1 MSPYKELHSL
11 EELTGFLETPGKKLL
26 FKHSTI
32 CPISTAAHDEFQAYL
47 QEHTVP
53 AAVILVREDRPVSNE
68 VEKRFAIKHESP
80 QIFLLDGQ
88 EVKWHTSHWKI
99 TRESISEAFGQ

>member
-1 MSPYKELHSL
+1 MSHNQLHSI
-11 EELTGFLETPGKKLL
+11 EELDNFVAKKGKKLL

-32 CPISTAAHDEFQAYL
+32 CPISTTAYEEFQAYL
-47 QEHTVP
+47 QSSSVE

-68 VEKRFAIKHESP
+68 VAERFSIKHESP
-80 QIFLLDGQ
+80 QIFLLDDS

-99 TRESISEAFGQ
+99 TKDAIGKALNA

>member
-1 MSPYKELHSL
+1 MSQKQLHSN
-11 EELTGFLETPGKKLL
+11 EELNDFVAGAGKRLL

-32 CPISTAAHDEFQAYL
+32 CPISTSAYEEFQSYL
-47 QEHTVP
+47 QGNDVP

-68 VEKRFAIKHESP
+68 VAERFGIKHESP
-80 QIFLLDGQ
+80 QIFLFENG

-99 TRESISEAFGQ
+99 TKDAIEGAVRA